1 VHVSREPVRFMSQF
15 RAAIFA
21 LALAAALVLALIPFF
36 PRQLQ
41 VTEGDVAS
49 RDLTAP
55 RNVEFE
61 SDLLT
66 ERSREEAAVA
76 VPDVLSFDTTVKDQ
90 QLSRFDTAVARA
102 TQVRDD
108 EVLDQSAK
116 EEALGRIQ
124 DLAGLSQR
132 SLDTILSLPMDRW
145 QVVTSEAREALSATM
160 DESIGPDA
168 VGAAKD
174 ALAQRI
180 SPALT
185 GDEALLS
192 TELVRP
198 LVVATLVVDQ
208 QATDAAR
215 QAARNEVV
223 PVRVTVSEGQLIVA
237 DGQKIDATAI
247 EVLREVGLLSPRVE
261 WDNMAAVIV
270 IAVTASA
277 GLVTYLL
284 LFRPAGVSTDRHL
297 LLLVL
302 AVAVPVLVA
311 KLHFSLVLPDE
322 ERLFLAYVLPL
333 AAVPM
338 LVATLLEARL
348 AVVVMGLQ
356 ALLLT
361 FVVVY
366 LPDVSLAATVEP
378 LDALRVLTVYLF
390 GGVAGVYI
398 IYRAER
404 LNRYLFA
411 GLGVAAVSLAALFI
425 GWFLDPD
432 REGLDVAWMTTWATV
447 NGLGSGLL
455 AAGATLT
462 LGGVF
467 GVVTRVQLMEISQ
480 LNAPLLRRL
489 QDEAPG
495 TFHHS
500 IIVGNLGERAAYL
513 VGADPLLV
521 RVGCYYHDIG
531 KILQPGFYAENQMAG
546 DNPHDG
552 MEPEAS
558 ARVIAQHVRAGL
570 ELARRYRL
578 PARVRAFIP
587 EHHGTLLVTYFYRK
601 ATQEGEGEA
610 DPAAF
615 SYPGPRPQSRETGI
629 VMLADSVEAVVRSSA
644 DRSPEHIDELV
655 EEVIAERIAQGQLDD
670 CDLTLRDIRTIAESF
685 KTTLRGVYHPR
696 IEYPEPSEAER
707 RRPVRWSLFPRPTA
721 APPVDAPAPPRWPG
735 RP

>member
-1 VHVSREPVRFMSQF
+1 MHVSREPVRFMSQL
-15 RAAIFA
+15 RTAAFA
-21 LALAAALVLALIPFF
+21 VALAAAVVLALIPFF

-41 VTEGDVAS
+41 VREGDVAS
-49 RDLTAP
+49 RDLTSP
-55 RNVEFE
+55 RDVGFE
-61 SDLLT
+61 SELLT
-66 ERSREEAAVA
+66 ERSREEAAAA
-76 VPDVLSFDTTVKDQ
+76 VPDVLSFDPTVRAQ
-90 QLSRFDTAVARA
+90 QISRLDTAVVRA

-108 EVLDQSAK
+108 QVLDQPAK
-116 EEALGRIQ
+116 KEALGRIQ
-124 DLAGLSQR
+124 DLGGLSQR
-132 SLDTILSLPMDRW
+132 SLDAILSLPAERW
-145 QVVTSEAREALSATM
+145 QVVINEAREALSATM

-174 ALAQRI
+174 ALGQKI

-198 LVVATLVVDQ
+198 LVVPTLVVDQ
-208 QATDAAR
+208 QTTDAAR
-215 QAARNEVV
+215 ETARNEVV
-223 PVRVTVSEGQLIVA
+223 PVRITVSEGQVIVG
-237 DGQKIDATAI
+237 DGQQIDATAV

-261 WDNMAAVIV
+261 WDNMVAVIMV
-270 IAVTASA
+270 ALAASA
-277 GLVTYLL
+277 GLAAYLF
-284 LFRPAGVSTDRHL
+284 LFRPPGVSTDRHL
-297 LLLVL
+297 LLLLLV
-302 AVAVPVLVA
+302 VAVPVLLA
-311 KLHFSLVLPDE
+311 KLHLSLILPDE
-322 ERLFLAYVLPL
+322 ERLFLAYILPL
-333 AAVPM
+333 AAAPM
-338 LVATLLEARL
+338 LVATLLEGRL
-348 AVVVMGLQ
+348 AVVVVGLQ

-390 GGVAGVYI
+390 GGVAGVYA

-411 GLGVAAVSLAALFI
+411 GLGVAAVSLAALLI

-432 REGLDVAWMTTWATV
+432 RQGLDVAWMTTWATV
-447 NGLGSGLL
+447 NGVSSGLL
-455 AAGATLT
+455 AAGASLT

-467 GVVTRVQLMEISQ
+467 GVVTRVQLMELSQ
-480 LNAPLLRRL
+480 LNSPLLRRL
-489 QDEAPG
+489 QDDAPG

-531 KILQPGFYAENQMAG
+531 KILQPGFYAENQMGG

-552 MEPEAS
+552 MDPGAS
-558 ARVIAQHVRAGL
+558 ARAIAQHVRAGL
-570 ELARRYRL
+570 ELTRRYRL
-578 PARVRAFIP
+578 PPRVQAFIP

-601 ATQEGEGEA
+601 ATQEGEGEV

-644 DRSPEHIDELV
+644 DRSPERIDQLV

-696 IEYPEPSEAER
+696 IEYPEPTEAER
-707 RRPVRWSLFPRPTA
+707 RRPVRWSLFPRPA
-721 APPVDAPAPPRWPG
+721 APPLDAPAPPRWPG

>member
-1 VHVSREPVRFMSQF
+1 MRVTREPARFMSLP
-15 RAAIFA
+15 RAAVFA
-21 LALAAALVLALIPFF
+21 VALAAALVLALIPLF

-41 VTEGDVAS
+41 VREGDVAS
-49 RDLTAP
+49 RDLTSP
-55 RNVEFE
+55 RDVGFE
-61 SDLLT
+61 SEALT
-66 ERSREEAAVA
+66 ERSREEAAAA
-76 VPDVLSFDTTVKDQ
+76 VPDVLSFDPTVNAQ
-90 QLSRFDTAVARA
+90 QTSRLDTAVARA

-108 EVLDQSAK
+108 QVLDRAAK
-116 EEALGRIQ
+116 EEALARIQ
-124 DLAGLSQR
+124 DLSGLSQR
-132 SLDTILSLPMDRW
+132 SLDTILSLSPERW
-145 QVVTSEAREALSATM
+145 QLVISEAQEALSATM

-168 VGAAKD
+168 VSAAKD
-174 ALAQRI
+174 ALGQKI

-198 LVVATLVVDQ
+198 LVVPTLVVDQ
-208 QATDAAR
+208 QATEAAR
-215 QAARNEVV
+215 ETARNEVV
-223 PVRVTVSEGQLIVA
+223 PVRITVSEGQLIVA
-237 DGQKIDATAI
+237 DGKEIDATAI

-261 WDNMAAVIV
+261 WDNTAAVIMV
-270 IAVTASA
+270 ALTASA
-277 GLVTYLL
+277 GLATYLF
-284 LFRPAGVSTDRHL
+284 LFRPAGVFTDRHL

-302 AVAVPVLVA
+302 AVAVPALLA
-311 KLHFSLVLPDE
+311 KLYLSLVLPDE
-322 ERLFLAYVLPL
+322 DRLFLAYILPL
-333 AAVPM
+333 AVAPM
-338 LVATLLEARL
+338 LVATLLESRL
-348 AVVVMGLQ
+348 AVVVVGLQ

-390 GGVAGVYI
+390 GGVAGVYA
-398 IYRAER
+398 IYRAEH

-411 GLGVAAVSLAALFI
+411 GLGVAAVSLAALLI

-432 REGLDVAWMTTWATV
+432 RQGLDVAWMTTWCTV

-455 AAGATLT
+455 AAGASLT

-467 GVVTRVQLMEISQ
+467 GVVTRVQLMELSQ

-489 QDEAPG
+489 QEEAPG

-500 IIVGNLGERAAYL
+500 IIVGNLGERAADC

-531 KILQPGFYAENQMAG
+531 KILQPGFYVENQMGG
-546 DNPHDG
+546 DNPHDD
-552 MEPEAS
+552 MDPAAS
-558 ARVIAQHVRAGL
+558 AGVIAQHVRAGL

-578 PARVRAFIP
+578 PARVQAFIP

-601 ATQEGEGEA
+601 ATQEGEGQV

-629 VMLADSVEAVVRSSA
+629 VMLADSVEAVVRSSS
-644 DRSPEHIDELV
+644 DRSPEHIDQLV
-655 EEVIAERIAQGQLDD
+655 EEVIAERITQGQLDD

-696 IEYPEPSEAER
+696 IDYPEPSEAER
-707 RRPVRWSLFPRPTA
+707 RRPPRWSLFPRPTA
-721 APPVDAPAPPRWPG
+721 PPLDAPAPPRWPG

>member
-1 VHVSREPVRFMSQF
+1 MHVSREPVRFMSQL
-15 RAAIFA
+15 RTAAFA
-21 LALAAALVLALIPFF
+21 VALAAAVVLAVIAFF
-36 PRQLQ
+36 PHQPQ
-41 VTEGDVAS
+41 VQEGDVAS
-49 RDLTAP
+49 RDLTSP
-55 RNVEFE
+55 RDVAFE
-61 SDLLT
+61 SELLT
-66 ERSREEAAVA
+66 ERSREEAAAA
-76 VPDVLSFDTTVKDQ
+76 VPDVLSFDPTVRAQ
-90 QLSRFDTAVARA
+90 QTSRLDTAVARA

-108 EVLDQSAK
+108 RVLDQSAK
-116 EEALGRIQ
+116 KEALGRIQ
-124 DLAGLSQR
+124 NLGGLSQR
-132 SLDTILSLPMDRW
+132 SLDTILSLPAERW
-145 QVVTSEAREALSATM
+145 QVVINEAREALSATM

-174 ALAQRI
+174 ALGQKI

-198 LVVATLVVDQ
+198 LVVPTLVVDQ

-215 QAARNEVV
+215 ETARNEVV
-223 PVRVTVSEGQLIVA
+223 PERITVSEGQHIVA
-237 DGQKIDATAI
+237 GGEKIDATI
-247 EVLREVGLLSPRVE
+247 VEVLREVGLLSPRVE
-261 WDNMAAVIV
+261 WDNMVAVIMV
-270 IAVTASA
+270 ALAASA
-277 GLVTYLL
+277 GLAAYLF

-302 AVAVPVLVA
+302 VVAVPVLLA
-311 KLHFSLVLPDE
+311 KLHLSLILPDE
-322 ERLFLAYVLPL
+322 ERLFLAYILPL
-333 AAVPM
+333 AAAPM
-338 LVATLLEARL
+338 LVATLLEGRL
-348 AVVVMGLQ
+348 AVVVVGLQ

-390 GGVAGVYI
+390 GGVAGVYA

-411 GLGVAAVSLAALFI
+411 GLGVAAVSLAALLI
-425 GWFLDPD
+425 GWFLDQD
-432 REGLDVAWMTTWATV
+432 RQGLDVAWMTTWATV
-447 NGLGSGLL
+447 NGVSSGLL
-455 AAGATLT
+455 AAGASLT

-467 GVVTRVQLMEISQ
+467 GVVTRVQLMELSQ
-480 LNAPLLRRL
+480 LNSPLLRRL
-489 QDEAPG
+489 QDDAPG

-531 KILQPGFYAENQMAG
+531 KILQPGFYAENQMGG

-552 MEPEAS
+552 MDPGAS
-558 ARVIAQHVRAGL
+558 ARAIAQHVRAGL

-578 PARVRAFIP
+578 PSHVQAFIP

-601 ATQEGEGEA
+601 ATQEGEGEV

-644 DRSPEHIDELV
+644 DRSPERIDQLV

-670 CDLTLRDIRTIAESF
+670 CDLTLRDIRTIAES
-685 KTTLRGVYHPR
+685 
-696 IEYPEPSEAER
+696 
-707 RRPVRWSLFPRPTA
+707 
-721 APPVDAPAPPRWPG
+721 
-735 RP
+735 

>member
-1 VHVSREPVRFMSQF
+1 MHVSREPVRFMSQL
-15 RAAIFA
+15 RTAAFA
-21 LALAAALVLALIPFF
+21 VALAAAVVLAVIAFF

-41 VTEGDVAS
+41 VQEGDVAS
-49 RDLTAP
+49 RDLTSP
-55 RNVEFE
+55 RDAGFE
-61 SDLLT
+61 SELLT
-66 ERSREEAAVA
+66 ERSREEAAAA
-76 VPDVLSFDTTVKDQ
+76 VPDVLSFDPTVRAQ
-90 QLSRFDTAVARA
+90 QISRLDTAVVRA

-108 EVLDQSAK
+108 QVLDQPAK
-116 EEALGRIQ
+116 KEALGRIQ
-124 DLAGLSQR
+124 DLGGLSQR
-132 SLDTILSLPMDRW
+132 SLDTILSLPTERW
-145 QVVTSEAREALSATM
+145 QVVINEAREALSATM
-160 DESIGPDA
+160 DESLGPDA
-168 VGAAKD
+168 VSAAKD
-174 ALAQRI
+174 AFGQKI

-198 LVVATLVVDQ
+198 LVVPTLVVDQ

-215 QAARNEVV
+215 ETARNEVV
-223 PVRVTVSEGQLIVA
+223 PVRVTVSEGQVIVG
-237 DGQKIDATAI
+237 DGKKIDATAV
-247 EVLREVGLLSPRVE
+247 EALREVGLLSPRVE
-261 WDNMAAVIV
+261 WDNMVAVIMV
-270 IAVTASA
+270 ALAASA
-277 GLVTYLL
+277 GLAAYLF
-284 LFRPAGVSTDRHL
+284 LFRPPGVSTDRHL
-297 LLLVL
+297 LLLLLV
-302 AVAVPVLVA
+302 VAVPVLLA
-311 KLHFSLVLPDE
+311 KLHLSLILPDE
-322 ERLFLAYVLPL
+322 DRLFLAYILPL
-333 AAVPM
+333 AAAPM
-338 LVATLLEARL
+338 LVATLLEGRL
-348 AVVVMGLQ
+348 AVVVVGLQ

-390 GGVAGVYI
+390 GGVAGVYA

-411 GLGVAAVSLAALFI
+411 GLGVAAVSLAALLI

-432 REGLDVAWMTTWATV
+432 RQGLDVAWMTTWATV
-447 NGLGSGLL
+447 NGVSSGLL
-455 AAGATLT
+455 AAGASLT

-467 GVVTRVQLMEISQ
+467 GVVTRVQLMELSQ
-480 LNAPLLRRL
+480 LNSPLLRRL
-489 QDEAPG
+489 QDDAPG

-531 KILQPGFYAENQMAG
+531 KILQPGFYAENQMGG

-552 MEPEAS
+552 MDPGAS
-558 ARVIAQHVRAGL
+558 ARAIAQHVRAGL

-578 PARVRAFIP
+578 PSHVQAFIP

-601 ATQEGEGEA
+601 ATQEGEGEV

-644 DRSPEHIDELV
+644 DRSPERIDQLV

-696 IEYPEPSEAER
+696 IEYPEPTEAER
-707 RRPVRWSLFPRPTA
+707 RRPVRWPLFPRPA
-721 APPVDAPAPPRWPG
+721 APPLDAPAPPRWPG

>member
-1 VHVSREPVRFMSQF
+1 MHVSREPVRFMSQL
-15 RAAIFA
+15 RTAAFA
-21 LALAAALVLALIPFF
+21 VALAAAVVLAVIAFF
-36 PRQLQ
+36 PHQPQ
-41 VTEGDVAS
+41 VQEGDVAS
-49 RDLTAP
+49 RDLTSP
-55 RNVEFE
+55 RDVAFE
-61 SDLLT
+61 SELLT
-66 ERSREEAAVA
+66 ERSREEAAAA
-76 VPDVLSFDTTVKDQ
+76 VPDVLSFDPTVRAQ
-90 QLSRFDTAVARA
+90 QTSRLDTAVARA

-108 EVLDQSAK
+108 RVLDQSAK
-116 EEALGRIQ
+116 KEALGRIQ
-124 DLAGLSQR
+124 NLGGLSQR
-132 SLDTILSLPMDRW
+132 SLDTILSLPAERW
-145 QVVTSEAREALSATM
+145 QVVINEAREALSATM

-174 ALAQRI
+174 ALGQKI

-198 LVVATLVVDQ
+198 LVVPTLVVDQ

-215 QAARNEVV
+215 ETARNEVV
-223 PVRVTVSEGQLIVA
+223 PERITVSEGQHIVA
-237 DGQKIDATAI
+237 GGEKIDATI
-247 EVLREVGLLSPRVE
+247 VEVLREVGLLSPRVE
-261 WDNMAAVIV
+261 WDNMVAVIMV
-270 IAVTASA
+270 ALAASA
-277 GLVTYLL
+277 GLAAYLF

-302 AVAVPVLVA
+302 VVAVPVLLA
-311 KLHFSLVLPDE
+311 KLHLSLILPDE
-322 ERLFLAYVLPL
+322 ERLFLAYILPL
-333 AAVPM
+333 AAAPM
-338 LVATLLEARL
+338 LVATLLEGRL
-348 AVVVMGLQ
+348 AVVVVGLQ

-390 GGVAGVYI
+390 GGVAGVYA

-411 GLGVAAVSLAALFI
+411 GLGVAAVSLAALLI
-425 GWFLDPD
+425 GWFLDQD
-432 REGLDVAWMTTWATV
+432 RQGLDVAWMTTWATV
-447 NGLGSGLL
+447 NGVSSGLL
-455 AAGATLT
+455 AAGASLT

-467 GVVTRVQLMEISQ
+467 GVVTRVQLMELSQ
-480 LNAPLLRRL
+480 LNSPLLRRL
-489 QDEAPG
+489 QDDAPG

-531 KILQPGFYAENQMAG
+531 KILQPGFYAENQMGG

-552 MEPEAS
+552 MDPGAS
-558 ARVIAQHVRAGL
+558 ARAIAQHVRAGL

-578 PARVRAFIP
+578 PSHVQAFIP

-601 ATQEGEGEA
+601 ATQEGEGEV

-644 DRSPEHIDELV
+644 DRSPERIDQLV

-696 IEYPEPSEAER
+696 IEYPEPTEAER
-707 RRPVRWSLFPRPTA
+707 RRPVRWPLFPRPA
-721 APPVDAPAPPRWPG
+721 APP
-735 RP
+735 